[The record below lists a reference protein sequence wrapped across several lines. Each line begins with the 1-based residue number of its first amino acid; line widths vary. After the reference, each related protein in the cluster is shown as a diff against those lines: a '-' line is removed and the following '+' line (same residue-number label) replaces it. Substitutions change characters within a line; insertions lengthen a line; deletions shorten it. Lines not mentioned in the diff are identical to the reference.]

1 MLRLIFPIC
10 ALLASIALLLVGS
23 GLLNTLLAL
32 RGTIEGYS
40 DSMLGVIMSGYFFGF
55 FVGTHLALPLIN
67 RIGHIRTFAFCAAFT
82 ACFSLLHVL
91 FLDPYIWLLLRIM
104 TGASL
109 VILYTVI
116 ESWLNGQTSP
126 ENRGRVF
133 AIYMMVT
140 LTALALAQQFL
151 HLASPTAFTLF
162 AVTAIL
168 ICVSV
173 TTITWTR
180 MAQPVFSDAPKMKL
194 KRLWGLAPVAL
205 MAAVFSGLSM
215 GAFWGMGALYAGR
228 VGLDNSG
235 IATFISC
242 VIIGGAIFQYPLG
255 RYSDRHDRRRVLA
268 FASALAASAALL
280 MSFFSN
286 MMGLFLAAS
295 VLYGGMAFFIYPVAV
310 AHLVDHLDHDDI
322 LPGGSTL
329 LLIHGIGAA
338 FGPALA
344 GQLMDSLGPH
354 ALPVFFALMQMLLA
368 LYTVIKLREVQ
379 VEVLENAGQFVAM
392 VRTTPSALEMMP
404 DEPVEAEPNTETDHS
419 R

>member
-40 DSMLGVIMSGYFFGF
+40 DSTLGFIMSGYFFGF
-55 FVGTHLALPLIN
+55 FVGTYLALPLIN

-91 FLDPYIWLLLRIM
+91 FVDPYVWLLLRVM

-116 ESWLNGQTSP
+116 ESWLNGQTP
-126 ENRGRVF
+126 TAQRGRVF

-140 LTALALAQQFL
+140 LVALALAQQL
-151 HLASPTAFTLF
+151 LRLDTPTTFTLF
-162 AVTAIL
+162 ALSAIL
-168 ICVSV
+168 ICLSV
-173 TTITWTR
+173 PAITWTR
-180 MAQPVFSDAPKMKL
+180 MVQPELSDAPRMKL
-194 KRLWGLAPVAL
+194 NRLWGLAPVAL
-205 MAAVFSGLSM
+205 VAAIFSGLSM
-215 GAFWGMGALYAGR
+215 GAFWGMGALYAGH

-255 RYSDRHDRRRVLA
+255 RYSDRHDRRKVLA

-280 MSFFSN
+280 MSFFSST
-286 MMGLFLAAS
+286 MGLFLVAS

-310 AHLVDHLDHDDI
+310 AHLVDHLEPHDI

-344 GQLMDSLGPH
+344 GQLMESIGPH
-354 ALPVFFALMQMLLA
+354 ALPVFFALMQMVLA
-368 LYTVIKLREVQ
+368 FYTVTKLRD
-379 VEVLENAGQFVAM
+379 VEEEILENAGQFVAM
-392 VRTTPSALEMMP
+392 VRTTPSVLEMFP
-404 DEPVEAEPNTETDHS
+404 DEPVEAELNPEIDPE

>member
-1 MLRLIFPIC
+1 
-10 ALLASIALLLVGS
+10 
-23 GLLNTLLAL
+23 
-32 RGTIEGYS
+32 
-40 DSMLGVIMSGYFFGF
+40 MLGFIMSGYFFGF

-91 FLDPYIWLLLRIM
+91 FVDPYIWLLLRIM

-116 ESWLNGQTSP
+116 ESWLNGQTSA

-140 LTALALAQQFL
+140 LIALALAQQFL
-151 HLASPTAFTLF
+151 HLASPSTFTLF
-162 AVTAIL
+162 AVSAIL

-173 TTITWTR
+173 TAITWTR

-255 RYSDRHDRRRVLA
+255 RYSDHHDRRRVLA

-286 MMGLFLAAS
+286 ITGLFLVAS

-322 LPGGSTL
+322 LPRWQHPVVDSRDWCSIWSGVGRSADGFPRSPCAAGIFCADADAVGAIYSHQTSRGASGGAGKCRTVCCHGSHNAL
-329 LLIHGIGAA
+329 GIGDDARRA
-338 FGPALA
+338 
-344 GQLMDSLGPH
+344 D
-354 ALPVFFALMQMLLA
+354 
-368 LYTVIKLREVQ
+368 
-379 VEVLENAGQFVAM
+379 
-392 VRTTPSALEMMP
+392 
-404 DEPVEAEPNTETDHS
+404 
-419 R
+419 